1 MMPMLTS
8 NDVSKLRLVAQQLN
22 GTTFKTAPAL
32 VQYFGAMQAQDYS
45 MSKWAVGTRIAV
57 AEKQVEQ
64 AIDDGRIVRT
74 HVLRPTWHLV
84 AAEDANWMLQLTAP
98 HIRKAYLTMGYKL
111 GIDHAFLKRSNK
123 TIARLLQNGNYLTRE
138 EVMAHIKLPGEMKN
152 DFRPSLVMMHA
163 ELAEICC
170 NGPMRGKE
178 FTYALLHERVNVAA
192 PITRDE
198 ALARLAERYFLSHG
212 PATAADF
219 AWWSGLPAADVRKAV
234 TFVKD
239 KFKCVDSGNTTYMMH
254 EKHLDALDSV
264 KDTIH
269 LLPAFDEFLI
279 SYKDR
284 TPSIPLQLQKHAF
297 TANGIFRPI
306 IVVAG
311 QVVGVWKRTV
321 KKDSIVFEP
330 QYLVNVTQKKRKLI
344 AEQAEQ
350 FCRYAGKKLL
360 VV

>member
-1 MMPMLTS
+1 MLTS
-8 NDVSKLRLVAQQLN
+8 SDVSKLRIVAQQLSH
-22 GTTFKTAPAL
+22 TTLQTAPAL

-45 MSKWAVGTRIAV
+45 MCKWAVGARIA
-57 AEKQVEQ
+57 ATEKQVED
-64 AIDDGRIVRT
+64 AINDGRIIRT

-111 GIDHAFLKRSNK
+111 GMDDAFLKRSNN
-123 TIARLLQNGNYLTRE
+123 TIAKVLQNGNYLTRQ

-163 ELAEICC
+163 ELAEVCC

-178 FTYALLHERVNVAA
+178 FTYALLHERVNVTA
-192 PITRDE
+192 PITREE

-234 TFVKD
+234 ALVKD
-239 KFKCVDSGNTTYMMH
+239 KFECIDDGITTYMVH
-254 EKHLDALDSV
+254 KKHLDAPGRV
-264 KDTIH
+264 EDTIH
-269 LLPAFDEFLI
+269 LLPAFDELLI

-284 TPSIPLQLQKHAF
+284 TPSIPLELQKHAF

-321 KKDSIVFEP
+321 KKDSIVFQP
-330 QYLVNVTQKKRKLI
+330 QYLVNVTQKKQQLI

-360 VV
+360 IV